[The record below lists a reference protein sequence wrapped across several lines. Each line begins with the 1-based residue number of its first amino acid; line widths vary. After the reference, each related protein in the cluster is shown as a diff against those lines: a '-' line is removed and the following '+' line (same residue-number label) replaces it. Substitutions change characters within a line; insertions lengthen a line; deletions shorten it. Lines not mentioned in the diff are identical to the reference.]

1 LRLNNHPFPRIIYV
15 SIFFVGIVIGIN
27 SFYLNHT
34 IHFKHLIEFF
44 ISNPKEI
51 AFNLFEKS
59 SAQDTLS
66 LFINRKNFAKLEDN
80 RKLRLATVNNSNFN
94 HKVNNIKVKAKIRHR
109 NSIIKS
115 KIKLFGYNKDHWG
128 NSSKWSF
135 RVNIKG
141 FESYRQSKQFNLLVP
156 NTRGYLFDYLINKI
170 VADFNFISI
179 DYYPVHLDLNGYDKG
194 IYLFEDFFNKYLIE
208 KNNKKDSM
216 IFTRNKKSGKIGIN
230 HPKLSKTSNA
240 QRALKIYL
248 ESNPNEFY
256 QLLDKEKLIVCL
268 AISYLFQSD
277 HLLLDG
283 NLHWYY
289 NPHSNMIEPILRE
302 AWPVKS
308 KSILKNKCNIKSIVK
323 FFSSKNI
330 SPVFTKFLLDNSKED
345 KKFESNFLLLM
356 MEISEKYISYLNSEE
371 YLKFQSVLKNE
382 SVINNWVVMQGLK
395 AVENYSY
402 QYGSLSQKIIN
413 NEHKPSKIDSVIY
426 NGLIDIDKTILFDNN
441 QILIIKKGSTIN
453 FTNNANLI
461 LKGGIEIQ
469 GTDSNP
475 VKIFNSDSTRSSI
488 LVVNAKRNSTVSN
501 THFYRLSSLSEGI
514 WTNTSAVTFYNS
526 NVKIINSRFINN
538 IEGDDA
544 LNIVNTISYS
554 IDGCVFSEI
563 LSDAIDID
571 YSDGLISNS
580 TFKKIGNDAIDF
592 SGSNSKIINC
602 LITDAGD
609 KGVSAGEN
617 STLTVETSNISKSKF
632 GIVSKDLSSVLSL
645 NNSFD
650 KNKYD
655 FSVYNKKEEYG
666 PAILND
672 KKSIGA
678 KVILLQDESMI
689 NINSDNLIF
698 EKFDY
703 KIIDN

>member
-1 LRLNNHPFPRIIYV
+1 MY
-15 SIFFVGIVIGIN
+15 
-27 SFYLNHT
+27 
-34 IHFKHLIEFF
+34 FKHFIESF
-44 ISNPKEI
+44 IWNPKET
-51 AFNLFEKS
+51 ALNFLEKS
-59 SAQDTLS
+59 STKDTLS
-66 LFINRKNFAKLEDN
+66 LFISRKNFAKLEDN
-80 RKLRLATVNNSNFN
+80 RKLRFATLNKPNFN
-94 HKVNNIKVKAKIRHR
+94 HKANNLKVKAKILHR

-115 KIKLFGYNKDHWG
+115 NIKLFGQNKDHWG

-135 RVNIKG
+135 RVKIKG

-156 NTRGYLFDYLINKI
+156 ISRGYLFDYLINKI
-170 VADFNFISI
+170 VADFNLISI
-179 DYYPVHLDLNGYDKG
+179 EYYPINLNLNGYDKG

-216 IFTRNKKSGKIGIN
+216 IFTRKKKSGKIYLN
-230 HPKLSKTSNA
+230 HPKLSETSNA
-240 QRALKIYL
+240 QRALKMYL

-268 AISYLFQSD
+268 AISYLFQNE

-308 KSILKNKCNIKSIVK
+308 KSLLKNKCNINSIVK
-323 FFSSKNI
+323 FFSSKRI
-330 SPVFTKFLLDNSKED
+330 SPIFTKFLLDQSKESE
-345 KKFESNFLLLM
+345 KFELNFLSLI
-356 MEISEKYISYLNSEE
+356 MEISDKYISYLNSKE
-371 YLKFQSVLKNE
+371 YLKFQSVLNNE
-382 SVINNWVVMQGLK
+382 SVVNNWVVMQGLR
-395 AVENYSY
+395 AVEDYSY
-402 QYGSLSQKIIN
+402 QYALLSQKNIN
-413 NEHKPSKIDSVIY
+413 NEDKPSKIDSVIY

-441 QILIIKKGSTIN
+441 QILIIKEGSTIN

-461 LKGGIEIQ
+461 LKGGIEIR
-469 GTDSNP
+469 GTDLNP
-475 VKIFNSDSTRSSI
+475 VKIFNSDSTRSSL

-501 THFYRLSSLSEGI
+501 THFYGLSSLSEGI
-514 WTNTSAVTFYNS
+514 WTNTGAVTFYNS
-526 NVKIINSRFINN
+526 NVKIINSRFLNN

-554 IDGCVFSEI
+554 IAGCIFSEI

-571 YSDGLISNS
+571 FSDGLISNS
-580 TFKKIGNDAIDF
+580 TFKNIGNDAIDF

-602 LITDAGD
+602 LIIDVGD

-617 STLTVETSNISKSKF
+617 STLTVETSNISNSKF

-645 NNSFD
+645 NNRFD
-650 KNKYD
+650 KNQYD
-655 FSVYNKKEEYG
+655 FSAYNKKEEYG
-666 PAILND
+666 AAIIND
-672 KKSIGA
+672 KNSIGA